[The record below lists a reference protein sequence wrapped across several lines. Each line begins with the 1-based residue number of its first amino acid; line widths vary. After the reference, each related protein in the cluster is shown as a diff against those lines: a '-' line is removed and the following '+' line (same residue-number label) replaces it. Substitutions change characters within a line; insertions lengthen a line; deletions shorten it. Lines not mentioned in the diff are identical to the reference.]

1 MRMRTHRLGTLSLS
15 TGCLMLAGSVTGC
28 LTTERLMQTRDEGEI
43 RCYRTTFDVVWD
55 AIGRSFDLNGLQLEK
70 AERRERYFVAHSGP
84 EPEPRDVEDMAVD
97 ANAGER
103 VAVFVDSAAPGVWA
117 VQVVS
122 RANFALDPG
131 RKNWTSDLFEALERV
146 LPDSARRP
154 WHYEYPRC
162 VGRAASRDS
171 VPSD

>member
-1 MRMRTHRLGTLSLS
+1 MV
-15 TGCLMLAGSVTGC
+15 GCLAVACLTAGC
-28 LTTERLMQTRDEGEI
+28 LTTERLVRARDEGQI
-43 RCYRTTFDVVWD
+43 RCYQTEFGVVWE
-55 AIGRSFDLNGLQLEK
+55 AIGRSVALNGLQLEM
-70 AERRERYFVAHSGP
+70 AVRSERFFLARSGP

-103 VAVFVDSAAPGVWA
+103 VAVFVDSAGPGMWA

-122 RANFALDPG
+122 RANFVLDPTQ
-131 RKNWTSDLFEALERV
+131 KNWTSDVFEAIERA

-162 VGRAASRDS
+162 VVGRAAADS
-171 VPSD
+171 TAPPGPPS